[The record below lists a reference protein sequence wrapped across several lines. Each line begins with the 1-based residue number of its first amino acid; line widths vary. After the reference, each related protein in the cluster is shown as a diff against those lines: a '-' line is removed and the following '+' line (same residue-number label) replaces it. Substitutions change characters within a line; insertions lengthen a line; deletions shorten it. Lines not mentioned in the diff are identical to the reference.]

1 MSSYFDEPDNSD
13 DGAFV
18 VMRFNSI
25 LPEDH
30 PAMLIRRFI
39 SILDLSSFEKKYNV
53 GPGKKGRPPK
63 GIRMML
69 GLLLY
74 AVHSRIY
81 SAHQIEYASYNYSD
95 FWVFTHKNRVSHDKI
110 SDFINLHGNEMIEVF
125 LETVILADRNKL
137 LDFDTQFQDGFFI
150 KANAS
155 KHKNRKRRSLSK
167 KQQRAKEA
175 LEQIFDKLKEVEE
188 DKETRKKREDL
199 EKKLNKISELQ
210 EELNE
215 KIKERRNHNK
225 KGKID
230 EDDISVNETDSDSSL
245 MKMKD
250 KSYANAY
257 LKVTAVDSKADIIVG
272 SVLEGY
278 CDEPHTT
285 VKLFNEA
292 NKNCEGLGEYDTVC
306 FDSGFNTMGTSV
318 AFESMGVKA
327 IAPTKE
333 HEHKSRNPEKDII
346 SFEYNEEKHELT
358 CSEGIVLIQKEKHLD
373 SSKGTLFYKFS
384 NKVGCKNCKR
394 LRECTTSKYGYRTVK
409 IDSRHP
415 SQQRVLERYKSDEGQ
430 EIYKKR
436 SHSAET
442 FQGDLKKNGK
452 YERFDRRGL
461 SKVRVDSI
469 IHDIVWNL
477 RRIINSRSTE
487 VIMI

>member
-1 MSSYFDEPDNSD
+1 MSSYFDEPDKNN

-18 VMRFNSI
+18 TMRFNSI

-30 PAMLIRRFI
+30 PAMIIKRFI
-39 SILDLSSFEKKYNV
+39 STLDLSSFEKKYNV

-74 AVHSRIY
+74 AVYSRMY
-81 SAHQIEYASYNYSD
+81 SAHQIEYASDNYSD
-95 FWVFTHKNRVSHDKI
+95 FWVFTYKNRVSHDKI
-110 SDFINLHGNEMIEVF
+110 SDFINLHDDEIREVF
-125 LETVILADRNKL
+125 FETIILADRNNL

-155 KHKNRKRRSLSK
+155 KHRNRKRRSLSK
-167 KQQRAKEA
+167 KEQRARDA
-175 LEQIFDKLKEVEE
+175 LKQIFEKLKDVEE
-188 DKETRKKREDL
+188 DKETRKKREAL
-199 EKKLNKISELQ
+199 EKKLQKISELQ
-210 EELNE
+210 DELNE
-215 KIKERRNHNK
+215 KIKERRTHNK
-225 KGKID
+225 KGEID
-230 EDDISVNETDSDSSL
+230 EDKISVNETDSDSSL

-257 LKVTAVDSKADIIVG
+257 LKVTAVDSKADIVVG

-278 CDEPHTT
+278 CDEPHAS

-292 NKNCEGLGEYDTVC
+292 NKNCKGLGEYDTVC

-327 IAPTKE
+327 VAPTKE
-333 HEHKSRNPEKDII
+333 HEHQVRNPEKDKM
-346 SFEYNEEKHELT
+346 SFEYDEEKHELT
-358 CSEGIVLIQKEKHLD
+358 CSEGNVLTQKERYFD
-373 SSKGTLFYKFS
+373 SSKGTLIYKFS
-384 NKVGCKNCKR
+384 NEAACKNCLR
-394 LRECTTSKYGYRTVK
+394 LKKCTTSKEGYRTVK
-409 IDSRHP
+409 IDSRHS
-415 SQQRVLERYKSDEGQ
+415 SQQRVLARYKSDEGQ

-452 YERFDRRGL
+452 FEMFDRRGL

-477 RRIINSRSTE
+477 RRIINSRGAE
-487 VIMI
+487 VVMT